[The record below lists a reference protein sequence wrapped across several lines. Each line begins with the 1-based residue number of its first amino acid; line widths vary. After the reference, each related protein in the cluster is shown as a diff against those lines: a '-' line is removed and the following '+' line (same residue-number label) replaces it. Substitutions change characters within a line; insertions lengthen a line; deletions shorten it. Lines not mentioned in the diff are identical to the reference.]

1 MRNQDF
7 DLKNKVALITGSAGL
22 LGYEH
27 SCALLECNCD
37 VIITDINLNELKKL
51 ENKLSKIFPERK
63 IYIYQMDVTQI
74 ESIRTVQNDLINKEI
89 DINILINNAAID
101 PKVKEEKSLENSRL
115 ENFSL
120 DDWNLQISVGLTGAF
135 LCSQVFGSHMAEKGK
150 GGVIVNIASDLSLIS
165 PDQRLYENKLLMGK
179 EQPVKPVTYSVIK
192 SGLIGLTKYLAT
204 YWRKNNIRCN
214 ALSPGGIYN
223 GQPKEFVDKISKLI
237 PLGRMAKRE
246 EYRSAMKFLCSEGS
260 SYMNGHNL
268 VIDGG
273 RSVW

>member
-1 MRNQDF
+1 MINQDF
-7 DLKNKVALITGSAGL
+7 DLRNKVALITGSAGL

-37 VIITDINLNELKKL
+37 VIITDINLNGLKNL
-51 ENKLSKIFPERK
+51 EKKLSKIFPERK

-74 ESIRTVQNDLINKEI
+74 DSIRTVKNDLIDKEI

-135 LCSQVFGSHMAEKGK
+135 LCSQVFGSHMAEQGK

-165 PDQRLYENKLLMGK
+165 PDQRLYENKLLMEK

-204 YWRKNNIRCN
+204 YWRSNNIRCN

>member
-7 DLKNKVALITGSAGL
+7 DLRNKVALITGSAGL

-27 SCALLECNCD
+27 SFALLECNCD
-37 VIITDINLNELKKL
+37 IIITDINLNGLKNLESKL
-51 ENKLSKIFPERK
+51 GKIFPERK
-63 IYIYQMDVTQI
+63 IYSYQMDVTQI
-74 ESIRTVQNDLINKEI
+74 DSIRTVENILKDKEI

-101 PKVKEEKSLENSRL
+101 PKVKKEKSLENSRL

-165 PDQRLYENKLLMGK
+165 PDQRLYENKLLMKK

-204 YWRKNNIRCN
+204 YWRENNIRCN

-273 RSVW
+273 

>member
-7 DLKNKVALITGSAGL
+7 DLRNKVALITGSAGL

-27 SCALLECNCD
+27 SFALLECNCD
-37 VIITDINLNELKKL
+37 IIITDINLNGLKNLESKL
-51 ENKLSKIFPERK
+51 GKIFPERK
-63 IYIYQMDVTQI
+63 IYSYQMDVTQI
-74 ESIRTVQNDLINKEI
+74 DSIRTVENILKDKEI

-101 PKVKEEKSLENSRL
+101 PKVKKEKSLENSRL

-165 PDQRLYENKLLMGK
+165 PDQRLYENKLLMKK

-204 YWRKNNIRCN
+204 YWRENNIRCN

-273 RSVW
+273 RSIW